1 MSDINRIPAKE
12 PITNEE
18 AIVLLQESNK
28 SYREM
33 LLSKEREIRNLA
45 NEITLQKR
53 LVGEYRD
60 IIALIKDIRDDARNA
75 AL

>member
-12 PITNEE
+12 PITNQE
-18 AIVLLQESNK
+18 AIVIH
-28 SYREM
+28 REM